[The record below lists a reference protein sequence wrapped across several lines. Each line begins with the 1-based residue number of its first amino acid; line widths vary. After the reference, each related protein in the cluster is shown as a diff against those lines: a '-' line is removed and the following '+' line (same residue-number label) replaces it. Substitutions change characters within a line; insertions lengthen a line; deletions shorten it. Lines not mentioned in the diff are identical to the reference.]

1 METLVSY
8 GVTYLITN
16 NSTLA
21 TVVAAVYGLFLKSS
35 TKRLSVRAVLLCQS
49 PGYSLTKS
57 DIDEFLSSS
66 YGRDGCE
73 WSCTCINVDENYEG
87 PAMKAVHI
95 NLEHE
100 SMLYDDSLRELPI
113 RQLCRKL
120 VGLHEFKEH
129 RFRIVPERAGEDL
142 DDVGQTFGSSL
153 VLMHLKDIYE
163 RYSGDDSGDGELYS
177 DEMILCFLQKFT
189 EEYGAYIVS
198 LSDEKAFEILG
209 VIEDPKFGWM
219 LNELKKKHTKSSL
232 RQR

>member
-1 METLVSY
+1 METLASY

-35 TKRLSVRAVLLCQS
+35 RKRLSVRAVLLCQS

-57 DIDEFLSSS
+57 DIDEFLSST
-66 YGRDGCE
+66 YGRDSCE
-73 WSCTCINVDENYEG
+73 WSCTCTSVDENYEG

-100 SMLYDDSLRELPI
+100 SMLYDDSFRELPI
-113 RQLCRKL
+113 RQLCSKL

-129 RFRIVPERAGEDL
+129 RFRIVPERPGAGT
-142 DDVGQTFGSSL
+142 DDVGQTFGSCL

-163 RYSGDDSGDGELYS
+163 RYSGDDSGG
-177 DEMILCFLQKFT
+177 DERYLDKRILCFLQRFV
-189 EEYGAYIVS
+189 EEYEAYLES
-198 LSDEKAFEILG
+198 LSDEKVFEILG
-209 VIEDPKFGWM
+209 AIEDPKFARM
-219 LNELKKKHTKSSL
+219 LIELRNRRTENAL
-232 RQR
+232 RQ